1 MNLVKCSFKSSPRS
15 TLFPR
20 NGVCVRSNGV
30 TPFTP
35 RGYNLFAVN
44 NHWQLQW
51 KQTRAFSKSCY
62 LFNESEPQPKP
73 EASEAPQENPPA
85 EKEPQ
90 VDRDQ
95 KIEELTKTVIELRNN
110 IKLGMAEV
118 ENTRK
123 RLQKEVDKAKEFG
136 VEKLVKNLFS
146 VTDTINICLQNK
158 PVMQEN
164 ENVDAVIAFE
174 ALETTK
180 KQLLSVF
187 KDSYGIEEFIP
198 TIGDPFDPMHHN
210 ALFEVD
216 PREKHPE
223 ATPGTIGLV
232 VKSGWKRQHQLLRP
246 AGVGVVKQNQAS
258 DLSEDSSL
266 DE

>member
-1 MNLVKCSFKSSPRS
+1 MNLIKYSFKSSPRS
-15 TLFPR
+15 TLIPR
-20 NGVCVRSNGV
+20 NGRCVRSNWI
-30 TPFTP
+30 TPLTP
-35 RGYNLFAVN
+35 RGSNL
-44 NHWQLQW
+44 WQLQW
-51 KQTRAFSKSCY
+51 TQTRAFSKSYC
-62 LFNESEPQPKP
+62 LFNESEPKPQP
-73 EASEAPQENPPA
+73 ESEAPKEENPPA
-85 EKEPQ
+85 EKEPEKPQ
-90 VDRDQ
+90 VDNRDQ

-110 IKLGMAEV
+110 IKFGMAEV

-123 RLQKEVDKAKEFG
+123 RLQKDVDKAKEFG

-158 PVMQEN
+158 PVMKEN

-180 KQLLSVF
+180 KQMLSVF
-187 KDSYGIEEFIP
+187 KDSYAIEEFIP

-216 PREKHPE
+216 PPQNHPE

-232 VKSGWKRQHQLLRP
+232 VKSGWRRNHQLLRP
-246 AGVGVVKQNQAS
+246 AGVGVVKQKDMGN
-258 DLSEDSSL
+258 DLSEDTSL